1 MKNTEHCRTSNTE
14 TVTISR
20 AEYEELQAQSR
31 RVSALEQRVD
41 MLMEALRLARH
52 KQFGTSSEKSD
63 EAVAE
68 QLSFLFN
75 EAEVF
80 AQDPQEK
87 ATVVAAHKRRK
98 KHEYTLDSIP
108 EGVPTEV
115 VKHRL
120 EGEALVCPACGDTL
134 SEIGVEVVK
143 KLRIEPIRFVVE
155 EHRYHTYACQTCS
168 KENIETPVAAALPHR
183 RPLPIL

>member
-1 MKNTEHCRTSNTE
+1 M
-14 TVTISR
+14 
-20 AEYEELQAQSR
+20 
-31 RVSALEQRVD
+31 
-41 MLMEALRLARH
+41 
-52 KQFGTSSEKSD
+52 
-63 EAVAE
+63 
-68 QLSFLFN
+68 

-80 AQDPQEK
+80 AFRIRTEK

-143 KLRIEPIRFVVE
+143 SFASAHSLRWKSTATT
-155 EHRYHTYACQTCS
+155 HLC
-168 KENIETPVAAALPHR
+168 LPDLQQRKH
-183 RPLPIL
+183 